1 MIQQAAPSARS
12 GASFERRRLRRRSSG
27 RGGDLWPW
35 ARSSM
40 SGRGRGIGA
49 EGLGHG
55 CVGEPLVAD
64 ANEIAFLGREALA
77 FEQRLGDLARLGGQT
92 LGAARLGELG

>member
-12 GASFERRRLRRRSSG
+12 GASFETRRLRRRSSG

-35 ARSSM
+35 RSSSM
-40 SGRGRGIGA
+40 SGRGRGLRA

-55 CVGEPLVAD
+55 GVGEPLVALAD
-64 ANEIAFLGREALA
+64 EVAFLRGEAQA
-77 FEQRLGDLARLGGQT
+77 VEQRLGDVARLGGQA
-92 LGAARLGELG
+92 LGAARL